1 MQDPNG
7 RRVRPTGV
15 DMRVLVIEDDRKAA
29 DLLAAGLKE
38 EGLVV
43 DIASTGEAGDEMA
56 SVNTYGVIVLDWLLP
71 DKDGVAVCRELRRRG
86 VSTPILM
93 LTARDA
99 LEDRVAGLDAG
110 ADDYLIKPYGLSELM
125 ARIRALLRRSD
136 LSRPVVL
143 RVGDL
148 ELDTVSQHVARG
160 GEAID
165 LTAKEYAILEV
176 LMRHAGAVVSRSAV
190 TEHVWVSE
198 LDMSTNLLEVHL
210 SRLRRKIDRGRRA
223 PLIHTIRGR
232 GYMIL
237 ADQA

>member
-1 MQDPNG
+1 
-7 RRVRPTGV
+7 
-15 DMRVLVIEDDRKAA
+15 MRILVIEDDRKAA
-29 DLLAAGLKE
+29 ELLATGLRE

-43 DIASTGEAGDEMA
+43 DVASTGEAGDEMA

-71 DKDGVAVCRELRRRG
+71 DRDGIVVCRDLRRRG
-86 VSTPILM
+86 ISAPILM

-99 LEDRVAGLDAG
+99 LDDRVTGLDAG
-110 ADDYLIKPYGLSELM
+110 ADDYLVKPYGLAELM
-125 ARIRALLRRSD
+125 ARIRALLRRSE

-143 RVGDL
+143 RVADL

-160 GEAID
+160 GISIE

-176 LMRHAGAVVSRSAV
+176 LMRHAGAVVPRSAI

-198 LDMSTNLLEVHL
+198 PDMSPNLLEAHL

-232 GYMIL
+232 GYRIGTDE
-237 ADQA
+237 A

>member
-1 MQDPNG
+1 M
-7 RRVRPTGV
+7 
-15 DMRVLVIEDDRKAA
+15 
-29 DLLAAGLKE
+29 
-38 EGLVV
+38 
-43 DIASTGEAGDEMA
+43 
-56 SVNTYGVIVLDWLLP
+56 
-71 DKDGVAVCRELRRRG
+71 
-86 VSTPILM
+86 
-93 LTARDA
+93 
-99 LEDRVAGLDAG
+99 
-110 ADDYLIKPYGLSELM
+110 
-125 ARIRALLRRSD
+125 ALLRRSD

-176 LMRHAGAVVSRSAV
+176 LMRHAGAVVPRSAV

-198 LDMSTNLLEVHL
+198 LDMSPNLLEVHL

>member
-1 MQDPNG
+1 
-7 RRVRPTGV
+7 
-15 DMRVLVIEDDRKAA
+15 MRILVIEDDRKAA
-29 DLLAAGLKE
+29 ELLATGLRE

-43 DIASTGEAGDEMA
+43 DVASTGEAGDEMA

-71 DKDGVAVCRELRRRG
+71 DRDGIVVCRDLRRRG
-86 VSTPILM
+86 ISAPILM

-99 LEDRVAGLDAG
+99 LDDRVTGLDAG
-110 ADDYLIKPYGLSELM
+110 ADDYLVKPYGLAELM
-125 ARIRALLRRSD
+125 ARIRALLRRSE

-143 RVGDL
+143 RVADL

-160 GEAID
+160 GISIE

-176 LMRHAGAVVSRSAV
+176 LMRHAGAVVPRSAI

-198 LDMSTNLLEVHL
+198 PDMSPNLLEAHL
-210 SRLRRKIDRGRRA
+210 SRLRGKIDRGRRA

-232 GYMIL
+232 GYRIGTDE
-237 ADQA
+237 A

>member
-1 MQDPNG
+1 
-7 RRVRPTGV
+7 
-15 DMRVLVIEDDRKAA
+15 
-29 DLLAAGLKE
+29 
-38 EGLVV
+38 
-43 DIASTGEAGDEMA
+43 
-56 SVNTYGVIVLDWLLP
+56 
-71 DKDGVAVCRELRRRG
+71 
-86 VSTPILM
+86 M

-99 LEDRVAGLDAG
+99 LEDRVTGLDAG

-176 LMRHAGAVVSRSAV
+176 LMRHAGSVVPRSAV

-198 LDMSTNLLEVHL
+198 VDMSPNLLEVHL
-210 SRLRRKIDRGRRA
+210 SRLRRKIDRGGRA
-223 PLIHTIRGR
+223 PLIHTVRGR
-232 GYMIL
+232 GYMIGGHVIGDDE
-237 ADQA
+237 A

>member
-1 MQDPNG
+1 
-7 RRVRPTGV
+7 
-15 DMRVLVIEDDRKAA
+15 MRILVIEDDRKAA
-29 DLLAAGLKE
+29 ELLATGLKE

-43 DIASTGEAGDEMA
+43 DVAGTAEAGDEMA

-71 DKDGVAVCRELRRRG
+71 DREGVVVCRDLRRRG

-99 LEDRVAGLDAG
+99 LEDRVTGLDAG
-110 ADDYLIKPYGLSELM
+110 ADDYLVKPYGFSELM

-143 RVGDL
+143 RVDDL
-148 ELDTVSQHVARG
+148 ELDTVSQLVARD
-160 GEAID
+160 GEPIE

-176 LMRHAGAVVSRSAV
+176 LMRHAGAVVPRSAV

-198 LDMSTNLLEVHL
+198 LDMSPNLLEVHL
-210 SRLRRKIDRGRRA
+210 SRLRRKIDHGRRSS
-223 PLIHTIRGR
+223 LIHTIRGR
-232 GYMIL
+232 GYMIG
-237 ADQA
+237 ADGA